1 MLRVIWYQHRTALLW
16 LAAAFGALAAVL
28 IAAGLLARA
37 DYASMLRNGCASPGS
52 GLLALSRC
60 RRISGTFPWLGHYF
74 DSPDSGQGFPDG
86 TSLAIQV
93 LFLLTGLFLGAPLL
107 SREFE
112 QGTFRFAWTQGIGR
126 IRWCAMKLNVLG
138 VLVVLTAAGISAL
151 AAWSF
156 GPFNELGGTSHWL
169 RSQFGTGPAM
179 AAGWALLAFM
189 TGVAAGALIQRV
201 TAALAATA
209 AALTVLLGLY
219 YTTLNRWLNI
229 RPLMAQDDEAARF
242 AGPIPSMIHPSQLQ
256 DAALGVTT
264 SPNHP
269 GPAGALQLRGWYLGP
284 NGRSPTGASLDRLL
298 TALDGVGTY
307 PHPVRDPVSWLARHH
322 YSFWISYQPA
332 SRYWLFQAVAGAVL
346 VVAALLLG
354 AAVLWLVRSRGARTR
369 GRPPEPG

>member
-1 MLRVIWYQHRTALLW
+1 MLRVIWYQHRTTLLW
-16 LAAAFGALAAVL
+16 LAAVFGVLAAVL

-52 GLLALSRC
+52 GLLMQSRC
-60 RRISGTFPWLGHYF
+60 TQMTGTFPWLGHYF

-112 QGTFRFAWTQGIGR
+112 QGTFRFVWTQGIGR
-126 IRWCAMKLNVLG
+126 TRWCAMKLNVLG

-156 GPFNELGGTSHWL
+156 GPFNELEGTSHWL

-189 TGVAAGALIQRV
+189 AGVFAGALIQRV
-201 TAALAATA
+201 MAAIAATA
-209 AALTVLLGLY
+209 VALTVLLGLY
-219 YTTLNRWLNI
+219 YTTMNRWLGF
-229 RPLMAQDDEAARF
+229 RPLMAQDDQAARF
-242 AGPIPSMIHPSQLQ
+242 AGPLTSMIHPSQLQ

-264 SPNHP
+264 GPNDP
-269 GPAGALQLRGWYLGP
+269 GPAGALLLRGWYLGP
-284 NGRSPTGASLDRLL
+284 NGRSPTGASLHRLI

-307 PHPVRDPVSWLARHH
+307 PHPVPDPVSWLVRHH

-332 SRYWLFQAVAGAVL
+332 SRYWLFQVVAGAVL

-354 AAVLWLVRSRGARTR
+354 AAALWLVRSRGARTR

>member
-369 GRPPEPG
+369 GRRPGPG

>member
-16 LAAAFGALAAVL
+16 LAAVFGALAAFL
-28 IAAGLLARA
+28 IAAGLLARV
-37 DYASMLRNGCASPGS
+37 DYASMLRNGCTGPGS
-52 GLLALSRC
+52 GPLAFSRC

-86 TSLAIQV
+86 TSLAMQL

-126 IRWCAMKLNVLG
+126 TRWCAMKLNVLG

-179 AAGWALLAFM
+179 AAGLALLAFM
-189 TGVAAGALIQRV
+189 AGVAAGTVIKHV
-201 TAALAATA
+201 TAAIAATA
-209 AALTVLLGLY
+209 VALTVLLGLY
-219 YTTLNRWLNI
+219 YTTFNRWLNI
-229 RPLMAQDDEAARF
+229 APLTAQDNAAARF
-242 AGPIPSMIHPSQLQ
+242 AGPVTSVIHPSQLQ
-256 DAALGVTT
+256 DLALGVTS

-284 NGRSPTGASLDRLL
+284 NGRSPTGAALHRLF

-307 PHPVRDPVSWLARHH
+307 PHPVQDPVSWLARHR

-332 SRYWLFQAVAGAVL
+332 DRYWLFQAVAGAVL

-354 AAVLWLVRSRGARTR
+354 AATLWLIRSRGARTR